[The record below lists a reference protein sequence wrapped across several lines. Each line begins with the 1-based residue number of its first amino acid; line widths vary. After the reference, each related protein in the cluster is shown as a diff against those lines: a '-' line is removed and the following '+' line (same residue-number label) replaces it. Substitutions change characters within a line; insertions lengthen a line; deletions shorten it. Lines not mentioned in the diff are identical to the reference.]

1 MDQYIEDG
9 SFLRC
14 SDITLSYNIPSSLLS
29 KIGFKNLGIY
39 ASVKNPFLFTKYTG
53 YDPEVN
59 SFAFDGTRPGID
71 MSSYPH
77 TRSYIFGLNLT
88 F

>member
-1 MDQYIEDG
+1 MDKYIEDG
-9 SFLRC
+9 SYLRC
-14 SDITLSYNIPSSLLS
+14 SDITLGYNLPKNLVS
-29 KIGFKNLGIY
+29 KIGFRNIGVY
-39 ASVKNPFLFTKYTG
+39 ASVKNAFLITGYSG

-77 TRSYIFGLNLT
+77 TRSYIFGINVS